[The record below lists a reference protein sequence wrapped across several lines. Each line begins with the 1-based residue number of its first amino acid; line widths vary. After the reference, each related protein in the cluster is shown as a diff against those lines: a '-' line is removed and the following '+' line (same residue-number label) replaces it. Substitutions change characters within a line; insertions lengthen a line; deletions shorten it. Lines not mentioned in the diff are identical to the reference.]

1 VRYRLHFAKDGP
13 LRYSSHL
20 DLARTWERMLRRTG
34 APLVYSRGFNPRPKM
49 QFAAALPLGLRSTCE
64 IVDIWLHA
72 PQAPPPGDLLVS
84 LRASAPE
91 GLNVLSTESV
101 GPSGPALQTL
111 THSATYHIHLHNA
124 PPADALCRR
133 VEALLAQRSIPR
145 QRRGKDYDLRPLI
158 HALRVEGDPNDCRLV
173 AVLSLGQAGTGRPD
187 ELLDALGLEASQ
199 ADVTRTEIGLKLKV
213 ES

>member
-1 VRYRLHFAKDGP
+1 VRYRLRFAKDGP

-34 APLVYSRGFNPRPKM
+34 APLVYSLGFNPRPKM
-49 QFAAALPLGLRSTCE
+49 QFAAALPLGLHSTCE

-72 PQAPPPGDLLVS
+72 PQAPPPGDLLIG

-91 GLNVLSTESV
+91 GLEVLNAESV
-101 GPSGPALQTL
+101 EPGGPALQTL
-111 THSATYHIHLHNA
+111 AHSATYHIRLDDS
-124 PPADALCRR
+124 PPADELHRR

-158 HALRVEGDPNDCRLV
+158 HALRVEGDPNDCRLI
-173 AVLSLGQAGTGRPD
+173 AVLSLGEVGTARPD
-187 ELLDALGLEASQ
+187 ELLDALGLQASR
-199 ADVTRTEIGLKLKV
+199 ADVTRTEISLKLKV
-213 ES
+213 EG